1 MTILSISLSLDTISG
16 SFIAL
21 ISPKSLQWGFQGH
34 TTFTWGS
41 PFRVPHHIHQMG
53 ILHVASWV
61 GSEQNIQS
69 NYTKNESRSQKCTGL
84 KRQCHEIFN
93 SFFCKKNLPGPHM
106 NQAYPTFVNVLVYRP
121 RNQTISYTVASA
133 PTVTG
138 SVFMRKIVLFLGQCA
153 GWAHKPFS
161 LLFSFDILRSLSLT
175 F

>member
-1 MTILSISLSLDTISG
+1 
-16 SFIAL
+16 
-21 ISPKSLQWGFQGH
+21 
-34 TTFTWGS
+34 
-41 PFRVPHHIHQMG
+41 
-53 ILHVASWV
+53 
-61 GSEQNIQS
+61 
-69 NYTKNESRSQKCTGL
+69 
-84 KRQCHEIFN
+84 
-93 SFFCKKNLPGPHM
+93 M

-161 LLFSFDILRSLSLT
+161 SLFSFDILRSLSLT